1 MTDAQTGR
9 SPMIWLWLAVLAVI
23 LDQVTKVAAEQLLT
37 FAQPVYLLPVL
48 DFTLLY
54 NKGAAFSF
62 LADQPGWQRWFF
74 TAVSIGVSIMLIVW
88 IKRLPRGAVWLPIAL
103 ALILGGAIGNLID
116 RVIYGHVVD
125 FISVPFSA
133 VISFLLLLKLCP
145 AKRVKYSSI
154 FSSANFSSSE
164 LLGFINLPIISS
176 LRRALLAKSSS

>member
-1 MTDAQTGR
+1 MTDLQTGR

-125 FISVPFSA
+125 FISVHWNNRYFPAFNIADSA
-133 VISFLLLLKLCP
+133 ITLGAIMMVLDVIREIKEERA
-145 AKRVKYSSI
+145 AKAESST
-154 FSSANFSSSE
+154 
-164 LLGFINLPIISS
+164 
-176 LRRALLAKSSS
+176 K

>member
-9 SPMIWLWLAVLAVI
+9 SPMIWLWLAVLTVI

-62 LADQPGWQRWFF
+62 LADQSGWQRWFF
-74 TAVSIGVSIMLIVW
+74 TAVSVGVSVMLIVW

-103 ALILGGAIGNLID
+103 ALILGGAVGNLID

-125 FISVPFSA
+125 FISLHWNNKYFPAFNIADSA
-133 VISFLLLLKLCP
+133 ITLGAIMMALDVIREIKDERA
-145 AKRVKYSSI
+145 AKAE
-154 FSSANFSSSE
+154 SSA
-164 LLGFINLPIISS
+164 
-176 LRRALLAKSSS
+176 K

>member
-1 MTDAQTGR
+1 MTDAQTGH
-9 SPMIWLWLAVLAVI
+9 SPMIWLWLAVLTVI

-125 FISVPFSA
+125 FISVHWNNKYFPAFNIADSA
-133 VISFLLLLKLCP
+133 ITLGAIMMGLDVIREIKDERA
-145 AKRVKYSSI
+145 AKAE
-154 FSSANFSSSE
+154 SSA
-164 LLGFINLPIISS
+164 
-176 LRRALLAKSSS
+176 K

>member
-1 MTDAQTGR
+1 
-9 SPMIWLWLAVLAVI
+9 MIWLWLAVLAVI

-125 FISVPFSA
+125 FISVHWNNRYFPAFNIADSA
-133 VISFLLLLKLCP
+133 ITLGAIMMVLDVIREIKEERA
-145 AKRVKYSSI
+145 AKAESST
-154 FSSANFSSSE
+154 
-164 LLGFINLPIISS
+164 
-176 LRRALLAKSSS
+176 K

>member
-125 FISVPFSA
+125 FISVHWNNRYFPAFNIADSA
-133 VISFLLLLKLCP
+133 ITLGAIMMVLDVIREIK
-145 AKRVKYSSI
+145 
-154 FSSANFSSSE
+154 E
-164 LLGFINLPIISS
+164 E
-176 LRRALLAKSSS
+176 RAAKSESSTK

>member
-74 TAVSIGVSIMLIVW
+74 TAVSTGVSIMLIVW

-125 FISVPFSA
+125 FISVHWNNRYFPAFNIADSA
-133 VISFLLLLKLCP
+133 ITLGAIMMVLDVIREIKEERA
-145 AKRVKYSSI
+145 AKAESST
-154 FSSANFSSSE
+154 
-164 LLGFINLPIISS
+164 
-176 LRRALLAKSSS
+176 K

>member
-1 MTDAQTGR
+1 
-9 SPMIWLWLAVLAVI
+9 VI

-62 LADQPGWQRWFF
+62 LADQSGWQRWFF
-74 TAVSIGVSIMLIVW
+74 TAVSVGVSVMLIVW

-125 FISVPFSA
+125 FISVHWNNKYFPAFNIADSA
-133 VISFLLLLKLCP
+133 ITLGAIMMALDVIREIKDERA
-145 AKRVKYSSI
+145 AKAE
-154 FSSANFSSSE
+154 SSA
-164 LLGFINLPIISS
+164 
-176 LRRALLAKSSS
+176 K

>member
-1 MTDAQTGR
+1 MTDSQTGR

-125 FISVPFSA
+125 FISVHWNNRYFPAFNIADSA
-133 VISFLLLLKLCP
+133 ITLGAIMMVLDVIREIKEERA
-145 AKRVKYSSI
+145 AKAESST
-154 FSSANFSSSE
+154 
-164 LLGFINLPIISS
+164 
-176 LRRALLAKSSS
+176 K

>member
-1 MTDAQTGR
+1 MTNTQVGR
-9 SPMIWLWLAVLAVI
+9 SPMLWLWLAVLAVI

-62 LADQPGWQRWFF
+62 LADQAGWQRWFF
-74 TAVSIGVSIMLIVW
+74 TGISIAVSAMLVVW

-116 RVIYGHVVD
+116 RVVYGHVVD
-125 FISVPFSA
+125 FISVHWGNKYFPAFNIADSA
-133 VISFLLLLKLCP
+133 ITLGAIMMVLDVIREMKDERA
-145 AKRVKYSSI
+145 AKAD
-154 FSSANFSSSE
+154 SAT
-164 LLGFINLPIISS
+164 
-176 LRRALLAKSSS
+176 K